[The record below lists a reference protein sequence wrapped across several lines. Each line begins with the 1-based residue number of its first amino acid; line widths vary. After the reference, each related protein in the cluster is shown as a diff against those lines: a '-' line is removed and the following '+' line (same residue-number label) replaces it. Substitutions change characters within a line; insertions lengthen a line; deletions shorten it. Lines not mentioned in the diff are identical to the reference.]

1 MSAVW
6 SLRASY
12 VVPVLFA
19 AAACG
24 PCPDG
29 MQPVEG
35 TCGCMDGTELDSSE
49 CDLCEGAEPVSLEQL
64 DEELI
69 GVRGSLHP
77 QCKREVTFRVGQ
89 TAEVIANLESDD
101 GRLSGVI
108 ESADGTQV
116 GTVSASADADGQLRP
131 VLERGDYV
139 LVLSTQGQTRY
150 DLTLRAE
157 DFTEAEPAPEPG
169 GEKSSAH
176 DLGVVP
182 SDEASVLGGYV
193 GPTDDEDLVRL
204 EVEQNSM
211 LTLGVREVSARVV
224 LHMLPDAAILE
235 RDAPLT
241 MLDVRSPDDGLV
253 SLAAERGTYFI
264 SLTPGAASYYELRAS
279 VEPYLA
285 EPEQDP
291 GEDWEDALDIGALGT
306 SRVDFGGYVGRTD
319 ALDFYRFDIEQNAT
333 LTYTVD
339 DVEGRVL
346 AQLYEDAVQINRAD
360 PLRQL
365 DVRAADG
372 GAQTGSLDLAAGTY
386 FFVITPTGNALY
398 TLSLS
403 IE

>member
-1 MSAVW
+1 
-6 SLRASY
+6 
-12 VVPVLFA
+12 
-19 AAACG
+19 
-24 PCPDG
+24 
-29 MQPVEG
+29 
-35 TCGCMDGTELDSSE
+35 MDGTQLDSSE

-77 QCKREVTFRVGQ
+77 QCKREVAFSVGQ

-116 GTVSASADADGQLRP
+116 GTLTASADADGQLRP

-169 GEKSSAH
+169 AEKSSAH

-291 GEDWEDALDIGALGT
+291 GEDWEDALDVGALGT
-306 SRVDFGGYVGRTD
+306 SRVDFGGYVGKTD
-319 ALDFYRFDIEQNAT
+319 ALDFYRFDIDQNAT